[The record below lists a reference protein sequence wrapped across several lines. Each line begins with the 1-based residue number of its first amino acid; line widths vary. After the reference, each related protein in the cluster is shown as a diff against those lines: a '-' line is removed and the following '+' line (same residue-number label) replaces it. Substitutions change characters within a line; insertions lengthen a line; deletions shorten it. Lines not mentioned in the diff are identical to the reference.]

1 LSESREYI
9 TIANSAE
16 SSVNIKGSE
25 FISRCARVTNASEAM
40 TYIQSVRAQHSDAT
54 HNCWAYRISP
64 SEYRFNDDGEP
75 SGTAGQPIFQA
86 ILGLDLEQTCVV
98 VTRYYGGV
106 KLGTGGLARAY
117 GGGAAA
123 VLKLAQTLIVK
134 PKITLLIEVP
144 FSEQNTLYHFLKSHP
159 EITILSTDYTSSGL
173 QLKLELYLFEHNK
186 LIELLN
192 NTLRGLVEI
201 III

>member
-1 LSESREYI
+1 
-9 TIANSAE
+9 
-16 SSVNIKGSE
+16 
-25 FISRCARVTNASEAM
+25 M
-40 TYIQSVRAQHSDAT
+40 
-54 HNCWAYRISP
+54 
-64 SEYRFNDDGEP
+64 
-75 SGTAGQPIFQA
+75 
-86 ILGLDLEQTCVV
+86 
-98 VTRYYGGV
+98 
-106 KLGTGGLARAY
+106 
-117 GGGAAA
+117 
-123 VLKLAQTLIVK
+123 
-134 PKITLLIEVP
+134 P